1 MDKRSPVNSSS
12 WKSIQASANK
22 TQLATDPEMCMFALT
37 VSTAE
42 PKNIKEAMADSAWI
56 EAMQE
61 ELSSMSIMPD
71 ALILAKS
78 TSGGIQFL
86 SNVDA
91 GHSLRVWL
99 QIQQNLLFVYD
110 SQSAIAISCNPCA
123 YSVPRQSS
131 HICHSEEK
139 GIQLSRQYRIE
150 HPSDTYVLT
159 MKMEIL
165 LEPTSNKLL
174 VGYIK
179 NARWLIP
186 HSAGVGIHYH
196 MLYAQTTKD
205 TTKTFY
211 KHQDSR
217 IMKAQELK
225 TKTSAQT
232 LIYKIFLQRYQ
243 VYQGRLLASFQD
255 DAKYEHVGQDTR
267 SQGGK
272 DDQDKQGK
280 DLKISDIKT
289 KSKDNDKGSR
299 SKITKHEGTSL
310 QRIQRPRP
318 QDLNDKSN
326 LIDLMKECHNE
337 LTSGEIVSLKI
348 LSRTRKFVHYIR
360 SRSLN

>member
-1 MDKRSPVNSSS
+1 M
-12 WKSIQASANK
+12 
-22 TQLATDPEMCMFALT
+22 
-37 VSTAE
+37 
-42 PKNIKEAMADSAWI
+42 
-56 EAMQE
+56 
-61 ELSSMSIMPD
+61 
-71 ALILAKS
+71 
-78 TSGGIQFL
+78 
-86 SNVDA
+86 
-91 GHSLRVWL
+91 LRVSL
-99 QIQQNLLFVYD
+99 PSVGISGEVE
-110 SQSAIAISCNPCA
+110 SQTGHLPLCVVRP
-123 YSVPRQSS
+123 Y
-131 HICHSEEK
+131 
-139 GIQLSRQYRIE
+139 G
-150 HPSDTYVLT
+150 SDTYVLT

-165 LEPTSNKLL
+165 LEPASNKLL
-174 VGYIK
+174 VGDSLNLPDHRIHK
-179 NARWLIP
+179 DGDGDASFQLKSDSLP
-186 HSAGVGIHYH
+186 HAH
-196 MLYAQTTKD
+196 AQ

-310 QRIQRPRP
+310 QRRQRQRS
-318 QDLNDKSN
+318 QELNDKSN
-326 LIDLMKECHNE
+326 LIDLTKECHNE
-337 LTSGEIVSLKI
+337 LTSREIVSLKI
-348 LSRTRKFVHYIR
+348 LSRTMEV
-360 SRSLN
+360 RSLY